1 VVAKQYPTHNS
12 WAAQQHVAPFSE
24 VFADMKDRL
33 VYLTAD
39 ATTELT
45 ELLPDHAYIIGG
57 IVDRNRYKNL
67 CLDRAK
73 ELGIK
78 SARLPIGDHL
88 KLAGSKVLFC
98 WSSLQPALTRACF
111 VRTCFEMAH
120 VPDQGRDAAGASSM
134 CKCLAAAVINRHS
147 AACADASDWQP

>member
-1 VVAKQYPTHNS
+1 MAKQYPTHGQ
-12 WAAQQHVAPFSE
+12 WAAEQHAAPFSE

-88 KLAGSKVLFC
+88 KLAGSKVFALLLPVFLLDAC
-98 WSSLQPALTRACF
+98 SRNPVLCVPAQNRHANVLCKRVTRACLF
-111 VRTCFEMAH
+111 
-120 VPDQGRDAAGASSM
+120 
-134 CKCLAAAVINRHS
+134 
-147 AACADASDWQP
+147 